1 MGWNEKEGIGKT
13 NKQNVKISDIEV
25 RPRGLG
31 LGVAFNKKKDKQ
43 IDEENI
49 EDRLSYVKG
58 AFLEI
63 LVGKHANKY
72 AQLVS
77 FDDGLGK
84 IIVKLVDDNETLS
97 VLQVCT
103 RLVSKSEVYKSKK

>member
-1 MGWNEKEGIGKT
+1 MLKLVILKLDQEYWVLVQLLI
-13 NKQNVKISDIEV
+13 
-25 RPRGLG
+25 
-31 LGVAFNKKKDKQ
+31 KKKDKQ

-49 EDRLSYVKG
+49 EDRLSYVNG

-84 IIVKLVDDNETLS
+84 IIVKLVDDN
-97 VLQVCT
+97 
-103 RLVSKSEVYKSKK
+103 